1 MTDDLQFCLKILE
14 EAILFEEEGMNF
26 FKEREK
32 SAPSAVERSVFAS
45 LAADEAGHR
54 AYLVKMRDEMMA
66 KNDVSVVKTEEG
78 EHSRRAK
85 DIFAGAMAAVA
96 DSDPYSTEELE
107 VLRGALEVER
117 RGYKMYSDA
126 AKGVT
131 SASAKET
138 FEHLAAEEQEHFR
151 LLSNTLDYLSDPLGF
166 HGFDESPM
174 LDGG

>member
-1 MTDDLQFCLKILE
+1 MTDELKFCLKILE
-14 EAILFEEEGMNF
+14 EAIKFEEEGMSF

-32 SAPSAVERSVFAS
+32 SAPSAIERSVFAS

-54 AYLVKMRDEMMA
+54 AYLVKMRDEMIA
-66 KNDVSVVKTEEG
+66 KNDVSAIQLEEDDHG
-78 EHSRRAK
+78 RGARE
-85 DIFAGAMAAVA
+85 IFAGALEAVA
-96 DSDPYSTEELE
+96 DTDPYSTDELE
-107 VLRGALEVER
+107 ILRGALEVER
-117 RGYKMYSDA
+117 RGYKMYSEA

-138 FEHLAAEEQEHFR
+138 FEHLAAEELEHFR
-151 LLSNTLDYLSDPLGF
+151 LLSNTLDYLSDPDGF

>member
-1 MTDDLQFCLKILE
+1 MSDELKFCLNILE
-14 EAILFEEEGMNF
+14 EAIKFEEEGMNF

-54 AYLVKMRDEMMA
+54 AYLVKIRDEMMA
-66 KNDVSVVKTEEG
+66 KNDVSVIKIEEDD
-78 EHSRRAK
+78 HSRRAK
-85 DIFAGAMAAVA
+85 DIFAGAMEAVA
-96 DSDPYSTEELE
+96 DSDPYSTDELE

-117 RGYKMYSDA
+117 RGFKMYSEA

-131 SASAKET
+131 SATAKET
-138 FEHLAAEEQEHFR
+138 FEHLAAQEQEHFR
-151 LLSNTLDYLSDPLGF
+151 LLSNTLDYLSNPEGF

>member
-1 MTDDLQFCLKILE
+1 MTDELKFCLKILE
-14 EAILFEEEGMNF
+14 EAIKFEEEGMAF

-32 SAPSAVERSVFAS
+32 SAPSALERSVFAS

-54 AYLVKMRDEMMA
+54 AYLVKTRDEMMA
-66 KNDVSVVKTEEG
+66 KNDVSAIQIDG
-78 EHSRRAK
+78 DDHSRMAK
-85 DIFAGAMAAVA
+85 EIFAGAMESVA

-117 RGYKMYSDA
+117 RGYKMYAEA

-131 SASAKET
+131 SPAAKAT
-138 FEHLAAEEQEHFR
+138 FEDLAKQEQEHFR
-151 LLSNTLDYLSDPLGF
+151 LLSNTLDYLSDPEGF
-166 HGFDESPM
+166 HGFDEGSM